1 MVFCT
6 EDMTIG
12 LRDAFTY
19 CYRCK
24 GRKVTLSDHEDNED
38 KPLGDFDYD
47 HEVTTKPIPLPL
59 RFIFPLFYI

>member
-6 EDMTIG
+6 EDMTTG

-24 GRKVTLSDHEDNED
+24 GRKVMISEHEDNDE
-38 KPLGDFDYD
+38 KSVGDFDDD
-47 HEVTTKPIPLPL
+47 HEVA
-59 RFIFPLFYI
+59 